1 MVQSVTKA
9 VNAVNA
15 DSAMLEKIIDSQQM
29 SSAEKLL
36 EMFKDVEAEV
46 NKIYDKDTWIK
57 IENKPFYYCKSGG
70 LYVVDPSRH
79 ECANIGNFP
88 SLVENVPTTYPI
100 WDDFWHYLKY
110 APFYHHY
117 QGSNR
122 SIIKNKDGKNYI
134 YIVGYHDDN
143 SYRWCRF
150 DVWDNANSSDY
161 NDNYSS
167 ATSHGSDRLRLPI
180 AKVSG
185 FQNALKYNLMPEGL
199 SDSQKELFKLMVH
212 FNKKNSL
219 QWNNDSIAGFSDN
232 FYNALKENKI
242 DDFKDVLFKFESFE
256 KIIKDGVAQ
265 NLTGESYET
274 FVKTMTHSDTVRANI
289 TPYETARLT
298 DVNSGHWELWNREPE
313 ENEIKIN
320 LENTFYGRN
329 PLADVRRNGIVGIDF
344 GTKSTVVTYQN
355 GSDTTVPMRIGGGD
369 YSKDISANDYENPTV
384 MEFINLSRFLE
395 RYNEKAGRPRT
406 EWADMTI
413 SHTASELLNS
423 PESAENYYAWFSDL
437 KQWASDK
444 NRKMTLKDKNGLEK
458 EMPPFIDISS
468 DELNPIELYAYMLGL
483 FINNMYNGIYI
494 NYIMSFPVT
503 YERKIRMKISE
514 SFEKGLKKSL
524 PEEVLQ
530 NKEIMQEFRVMEG
543 ASEPA
548 AYAVCALQEYGF
560 DPQEDEKVLY
570 GVFDFGGGTTDF
582 DYGIWQRASRKQQR
596 RYDNV
601 IRHFGAGGDRYLGGE
616 NMLELLSYHVF
627 RKNEKLLRENKVQFT
642 KPTECEAFAGSEIL
656 IGETQQAKFNM
667 RQLSK
672 ELRPLWEGQEY
683 EKTSVM
689 LNLRDTDGESQ
700 SLELSVD
707 TAELYDII
715 RKRIDRGV
723 DNFFEAMR
731 TALSADSVKEEI
743 VGKVDKIQI
752 FLAGNSSKS
761 KMVRESF
768 DEYIEK
774 YTPDFQKLLNIEVSE
789 TPEKAKDYFV
799 KKYDNDKIKDF
810 LDDYGISYDSLEN
823 DSFIQNMNGENLI
836 VFFKVFNGIF
846 RYDVGYDE
854 SKIIPDLVE
863 LWNEGVLSLEQL
875 KEVYGAIKNE
885 TVDIENS
892 AVIEIASFIYSHSQ
906 ISDKIKN
913 EIRNNDF
920 IKAKFSQEVANATLP
935 VSAYKNN
942 KLFVLYAPLGTDE
955 ANAIQSARNIM
966 TNNNIIRPNGKLGVA
981 YGLLA
986 CRIGSRIKVESE
998 IKETDEIKF
1007 NFFTG
1012 FNSRG
1017 KFEVVTDRNI
1027 KYKEWVEFID
1037 ASESDFELYY
1047 TDLPEAANN
1056 QMSIQ
1061 GVRKKICKIDETMDD
1076 AMVYIRAVEPSV
1088 LEYAA
1093 AYDEESLKNQEYL
1106 SAPKRIVL
1114 E

>member
-1 MVQSVTKA
+1 MIQSVTKA
-9 VNAVNA
+9 VNSVNA
-15 DSAMLEKIIDSQQM
+15 DSAMLGRIIESQQM

-36 EMFKDVEAEV
+36 EMFKNMEEEL
-46 NKIYDKDTWIK
+46 NKVYEKDMWIK
-57 IENKPFYYCKSGG
+57 IENKPFYYCKQGG

-79 ECANIGNFP
+79 ECANTGDFP
-88 SLVENVPTTYPI
+88 NSVENVPTTYPNYYE
-100 WDDFWHYLKY
+100 FWNWLKI
-110 APFYHHY
+110 APFWNHN
-117 QGSNR
+117 GSNN
-122 SIIKNKDGKNYI
+122 STITNKNGNNYCNIVFYYNNNGRYEGWRVYNDGTNAAYVDHWSS
-134 YIVGYHDDN
+134 VGQFNN
-143 SYRWCRF
+143 SY
-150 DVWDNANSSDY
+150 
-161 NDNYSS
+161 
-167 ATSHGSDRLRLPI
+167 LRIP
-180 AKVSG
+180 VSRQSG

-199 SDSQKELFKLMVH
+199 SKDNKELFALMVQYH
-212 FNKKNSL
+212 EKEYFKWNGDSITEFSDKFFKLLKKN
-219 QWNNDSIAGFSDN
+219 DV
-232 FYNALKENKI
+232 E
-242 DDFKDVLFKFESFE
+242 DFKDILFKKESIE

-274 FVKTMTHSDTVRANI
+274 FVKTMTHSDTLRANI

-298 DVNSGHWELWNREPE
+298 DPNSGHWELWNREPE

-329 PLADVRRNGIVGIDF
+329 PLADVRRDGIVGIDF
-344 GTKSTVVTYQN
+344 GTKSTVVTYQD

-369 YSKDISANDYENPTV
+369 YSKDISADDYENPTV
-384 MEFINLSRFLE
+384 MEFINLSHFLE
-395 RYNEKAGRPRT
+395 RYAEKSGRPRT

-444 NRKMTLKDKNGLEK
+444 NRKMTLKDKNDLEK
-458 EMPPFIDISS
+458 EMPPFINISD

-503 YERKIRMKISE
+503 YERKIRLKITD

-582 DYGIWQRASRKQQR
+582 DYGIWQRASKKQQR
-596 RYDNV
+596 RYDN
-601 IRHFGAGGDRYLGGE
+601 IIKHFGAGGDRYLGGE

-627 RKNEKLLRENKVQFT
+627 KKNEKLLRENKVQFT
-642 KPTECEAFAGSEIL
+642 RPTECEAFAGSEIL

-683 EKTSVM
+683 DKTSVM
-689 LNLRDTDGESQ
+689 LNLRDTNGDSQ

-707 TAELYDII
+707 TKELYDII
-715 RKRIDRGV
+715 RKRIDKGV
-723 DNFFEAMR
+723 DNFFEAMHA
-731 TALSADSVKEEI
+731 ALSTDTVKQEI
-743 VGKVDKIQI
+743 VEKVDKIQI

-761 KMVRESF
+761 KMVKESF
-768 DEYIEK
+768 DEYIKK
-774 YTPDFQKLLNIEVSE
+774 YTPSFCELLNIEAVE
-789 TPEKAKDYFV
+789 TPEKTKNYFV
-799 KKYDNDKIKDF
+799 KKYNNEFVKKV
-810 LDDYGISYDSLEN
+810 LDECDISYDSLDD
-823 DSFIQNMNGENLI
+823 DSFIQNMGGEDLI
-836 VFFKVFNGIF
+836 DFFECLN
-846 RYDVGYDE
+846 DDE
-854 SKIIPDLVE
+854 IIPDLIE
-863 LWNEGVLSLEQL
+863 LWNEGVLSVEQL
-875 KEVYGAIKNE
+875 KEAYKAIKNE
-885 TVDIENS
+885 DVDIES
-892 AVIEIASFIYSHSQ
+892 STAIKIASFIYSHSQ

-913 EIRNNDF
+913 KLGSNDF
-920 IKAKFSQEVANATLP
+920 IKVKYYQEVANATLP
-935 VSAYKNN
+935 VSEYENN
-942 KLFVLYAPLGTDE
+942 GLFVLYAPLGTDE

-1093 AYDEESLKNQEYL
+1093 AYAEESLANQEYL
-1106 SAPKRIVL
+1106 SAPKRIML

>member
-1 MVQSVTKA
+1 MIQSVTKA

-15 DSAMLEKIIDSQQM
+15 DSAMLEKIIDSKQR

-36 EMFKDVEAEV
+36 EMFKEVEAEV

-79 ECANIGNFP
+79 ECANSGNFP

-122 SIIKNKDGKNYI
+122 SIIINKDGKNYI

-150 DVWDNANSSDY
+150 DVWDNANSVDY

-180 AKVSG
+180 SRNTG
-185 FQNALKYNLMPEGL
+185 FQNALRYNLMPEGL
-199 SDSQKELFKLMVH
+199 SDDGKELFKLMIL
-212 FNKKNSL
+212 FYKKNSL
-219 QWNNDSIAGFSDN
+219 QWNDDSITGFSDE
-232 FYNALKENKI
+232 FYNALEENKI
-242 DDFKDVLFKFESFE
+242 DDFKDILFKFESIE
-256 KIIKDGVAQ
+256 KALKSGMAVTLSGDGYKD
-265 NLTGESYET
+265 
-274 FVKTMTHSDTVRANI
+274 FVEIFTNSDTVRANI

-329 PLADVRRNGIVGIDF
+329 PLADVRRDGIVGIDF

-582 DYGIWQRASRKQQR
+582 DYGIWQRASRKHQR

-689 LNLRDTDGESQ
+689 LNLRDTDGESR

-761 KMVRESF
+761 EMVRESF

-774 YTPDFQKLLNIEVSE
+774 YTPDFRKLLNIEVAE
-789 TPEKAKDYFV
+789 TPEKTKDYFV
-799 KKYDNDKIKDF
+799 KKYDNDAIKVS
-810 LDDYGISYDSLEN
+810 LANNVISYDSLEN
-823 DSFIQNMNGENLI
+823 DLFFQNMTGEGLI
-836 VFFKVFNGIF
+836 GFFDYLFNDYE
-846 RYDVGYDE
+846 YDVSE
-854 SKIIPDLVE
+854 IIPDLTE
-863 LWNEGVLSLEQL
+863 LWKEEVLSIEQL
-875 KEVYGAIKNE
+875 KEAYDVIKREDVN
-885 TVDIENS
+885 IES
-892 AVIEIASFIYSHSQ
+892 DEVREMASFIFSHSQ
-906 ISDKIKN
+906 IPDNIKN
-913 EIRNNDF
+913 EIKSNDF
-920 IKAKFSQEVANATLP
+920 IKAKYYQEVANATLP
-935 VSAYKNN
+935 VSAYENN
-942 KLFVLYAPLGTDE
+942 GLFVLYAPLGTAE

-966 TNNNIIRPNGKLGVA
+966 VNNNIIRPNGKLGVA

-1047 TDLPEAANN
+1047 TDLPEASNN

>member
-1 MVQSVTKA
+1 MIQSVTNPVKSILASPALFEKVRDAQPENNTGILLERFKDVEKA
-9 VNAVNA
+9 VNA
-15 DSAMLEKIIDSQQM
+15 
-29 SSAEKLL
+29 
-36 EMFKDVEAEV
+36 
-46 NKIYDKDTWIK
+46 IYNGEEGKFPK
-57 IENKPFYYCKSGG
+57 IENKPFYFVVGG
-70 LYVVDPSRH
+70 NFYVVDPSRH
-79 ECANIGNFP
+79 NCPNSGGYGFNIK
-88 SLVENVPTTYPI
+88 NVPTTNPTRNSH
-100 WDDFWHYLKY
+100 WDFMKSL
-110 APFYHHY
+110 PFYHHVVNGNSY
-117 QGSNR
+117 ITNNNR
-122 SIIKNKDGKNYI
+122 DYI
-134 YIVGYHDDN
+134 YIVIYNQSNSRWERWRYYNHGDNTTYDD
-143 SYRWCRF
+143 Y
-150 DVWDNANSSDY
+150 
-161 NDNYSS
+161 YSS
-167 ATSHGSDRLRLPI
+167 ADSFGSDYLRLPI
-180 AKVSG
+180 SVQTG
-185 FQNALKYNLMPEGL
+185 FQNAIKYNLMPEGL
-199 SDSQKELFKLMVH
+199 SASQKELFQLMVQYQE
-212 FNKKNSL
+212 KNL
-219 QWNNDSIAGFSDN
+219 LAWNCDEITGFSDEFFRLLRKN
-232 FYNALKENKI
+232 EI
-242 DDFKDVLFKFESFE
+242 DDFKDVLFKKESIENALKSGTAVSLSGEGF
-256 KIIKDGVAQ
+256 KD
-265 NLTGESYET
+265 
-274 FVKTMTHSDTVRANI
+274 FVELFTNSDTVRANI

-298 DVNSGHWELWNREPE
+298 DVNSGHWELWDREPQ

-329 PLADVRRNGIVGIDF
+329 PLADVRRDGIVGIDF

-384 MEFINLSRFLE
+384 MEFINLSRFLQ
-395 RYNEKAGRPRT
+395 RYNEKDGRPRT

-413 SHTASELLNS
+413 SHTASELLDS

-444 NRKMTLKDKNGLEK
+444 KRKMTLKDKKGLEK

-524 PEEVLQ
+524 PDEVLQ

-582 DYGIWQRASRKQQR
+582 DYGIWQRASKKQQR

-642 KPTECEAFAGSEIL
+642 KPAECEAFAGSEIL

-689 LNLRDTDGESQ
+689 LNLRDTDGDSQ
-700 SLELSVD
+700 SLELSID

-715 RKRIDRGV
+715 RKRIDKGV

-731 TALSADSVKEEI
+731 TALSTDSVKEEI

-761 KMVRESF
+761 KMVKESF
-768 DEYIEK
+768 DDYIKK
-774 YTPDFQKLLNIEVSE
+774 YTPDFQKLLNIEAVE

-799 KKYDNDKIKDF
+799 KKYDNKVVGEF
-810 LDDYGISYDSLEN
+810 LKNMGISYDSLN
-823 DSFIQNMNGENLI
+823 DDSFIQNMTGEDLI
-836 VFFKVFNGIF
+836 SFFDDLCCNSE
-846 RYDVGYDE
+846 YYE
-854 SKIIPDLVE
+854 SKIIPDLTE
-863 LWNEGVLSLEQL
+863 LWKEGILSPEQL
-875 KEVYGAIKNE
+875 KEAYKAIKNE
-885 TVDIENS
+885 DVGIGDVTI
-892 AVIEIASFIYSHSQ
+892 AIASFIYSHSQ
-906 ISDKIKN
+906 ITI
-913 EIRNNDF
+913 EINDF
-920 IKAKFSQEVANATLP
+920 IGAKYYQEVASATLP
-935 VSAYKNN
+935 VSAYENN
-942 KLFVLYAPLGTDE
+942 GLFVLYAPLGTEE
-955 ANAIQSARNIM
+955 ANAIQPAKNIM

-1106 SAPKRIVL
+1106 SAPKKIVL

>member
-1 MVQSVTKA
+1 MIQSVTKA
-9 VNAVNA
+9 VNSVNA
-15 DSAMLEKIIDSQQM
+15 DSAMLGKIIDSQQM

-36 EMFKDVEAEV
+36 EMFKNVEEEV
-46 NKIYDKDTWIK
+46 NKIYDKDKWIK
-57 IENKPFYYCKSGG
+57 IENKPFYYCKEGS
-70 LYVVDPSRH
+70 LYVVDPSRY
-79 ECANIGNFP
+79 ECPNSGDYGFD
-88 SLVENVPTTYPI
+88 VENVLTQYPWYNDWRNYI
-100 WDDFWHYLKY
+100 RY
-110 APFYHHY
+110 APFYHH
-117 QGSNR
+117 R
-122 SIIKNKDGKNYI
+122 SGNSYITNKNGKNHECIICSSYEDGRN
-134 YIVGYHDDN
+134 GYWYGYFFYNNGNSDSYHCGSKSYAHDH
-143 SYRWCRF
+143 C
-150 DVWDNANSSDY
+150 SS
-161 NDNYSS
+161 
-167 ATSHGSDRLRLPI
+167 GLRLPV
-180 AKVSG
+180 AKNING

-199 SDSQKELFKLMVH
+199 SKDNKELFKLMVL
-212 FNKKNSL
+212 FQKKDSL
-219 QWNNDSIAGFSDN
+219 QWENDSITEFSDD
-232 FYNALKENKI
+232 FYNALEENKI
-242 DDFKDVLFKFESFE
+242 DDFKDILFKKENLE
-256 KIIKDGVAQ
+256 KPIRDGVAQ

-298 DVNSGHWELWNREPE
+298 DPNSGHWELWNREPE

-329 PLADVRRNGIVGIDF
+329 PLADVRRDGIVGIDF

-384 MEFINLSRFLE
+384 MEFINLSHFLE
-395 RYNEKAGRPRT
+395 RYAEKSGRPRT

-413 SHTASELLNS
+413 SHTASEVLNS
-423 PESAENYYAWFSDL
+423 AESAENYYAWFSDL

-458 EMPPFIDISS
+458 EMSPFIDISD

-483 FINNMYNGIYI
+483 FINNMYNGIFI

-503 YERKIRMKISE
+503 YERKIRMKISD

-524 PEEVLQ
+524 PEEILQ

-582 DYGIWQRASRKQQR
+582 DYGIWQRASKKQQR
-596 RYDNV
+596 RYDNI

-616 NMLELLSYHVF
+616 NMLELLAYNVF
-627 RKNEKLLRENKVQFT
+627 KKNEKLLRENKVQFT
-642 KPTECEAFAGSEIL
+642 KPAECEAFAGSEIL
-656 IGETQQAKFNM
+656 IGSTQQAKFNM
-667 RQLSK
+667 RQLAEK
-672 ELRPLWEGQEY
+672 LRPLWEGQEY
-683 EKTSVM
+683 DKTSVM
-689 LNLRDTDGESQ
+689 LNLRDTDGEIQ
-700 SLELSVD
+700 SLELSID

-715 RKRIDRGV
+715 RKRIDKGV
-723 DNFFEAMR
+723 DNFFEAMH
-731 TALSADSVKEEI
+731 TALSTDSVKEEI
-743 VGKVDKIQI
+743 TGKVNKIQI

-761 KMVRESF
+761 EMVKESF
-768 DEYIEK
+768 DEYIKK
-774 YTPDFQKLLNIEVSE
+774 YTPAFCELLNIEAVE
-789 TPEKAKDYFV
+789 MPEKTKNYFV
-799 KKYDNDKIKDF
+799 NKYDKSNIQYA
-810 LDDYGISYDSLEN
+810 LDAYGILYDSLDN
-823 DSFIQNMNGENLI
+823 DTFIQNM
-836 VFFKVFNGIF
+836 KVFNF
-846 RYDVGYDE
+846 FDSLSYMDNYDA
-854 SKIIPDLVE
+854 SKIIPDLIE
-863 LWNEGVLSLEQL
+863 LWNEGVLSIRQLEEAFECL
-875 KEVYGAIKNE
+875 G
-885 TVDIENS
+885 DIECDWE
-892 AVIEIASFIYSHSQ
+892 IELLSFIYSHSQ

-913 EIRNNDF
+913 TMRNSDF
-920 IKAKFSQEVANATLP
+920 YKAKFNQEVAKATLS
-935 VSAYKNN
+935 VSAYENN
-942 KLFVLYAPLGTDE
+942 ELFVLYAPLGTDE

-1012 FNSRG
+1012 FNNRG

-1061 GVRKKICKIDETMDD
+1061 GVRKKICKIDEIMDD

-1088 LEYAA
+1088 LEYAV
-1093 AYDEESLKNQEYL
+1093 AYDEESLANQEYL
-1106 SAPKRIVL
+1106 SAPKKIVL

>member
-1 MVQSVTKA
+1 
-9 VNAVNA
+9 
-15 DSAMLEKIIDSQQM
+15 
-29 SSAEKLL
+29 
-36 EMFKDVEAEV
+36 
-46 NKIYDKDTWIK
+46 
-57 IENKPFYYCKSGG
+57 
-70 LYVVDPSRH
+70 
-79 ECANIGNFP
+79 
-88 SLVENVPTTYPI
+88 
-100 WDDFWHYLKY
+100 
-110 APFYHHY
+110 
-117 QGSNR
+117 
-122 SIIKNKDGKNYI
+122 
-134 YIVGYHDDN
+134 
-143 SYRWCRF
+143 
-150 DVWDNANSSDY
+150 
-161 NDNYSS
+161 
-167 ATSHGSDRLRLPI
+167 
-180 AKVSG
+180 
-185 FQNALKYNLMPEGL
+185 
-199 SDSQKELFKLMVH
+199 
-212 FNKKNSL
+212 
-219 QWNNDSIAGFSDN
+219 
-232 FYNALKENKI
+232 
-242 DDFKDVLFKFESFE
+242 
-256 KIIKDGVAQ
+256 
-265 NLTGESYET
+265 
-274 FVKTMTHSDTVRANI
+274 
-289 TPYETARLT
+289 
-298 DVNSGHWELWNREPE
+298 
-313 ENEIKIN
+313 
-320 LENTFYGRN
+320 
-329 PLADVRRNGIVGIDF
+329 
-344 GTKSTVVTYQN
+344 
-355 GSDTTVPMRIGGGD
+355 
-369 YSKDISANDYENPTV
+369 
-384 MEFINLSRFLE
+384 
-395 RYNEKAGRPRT
+395 
-406 EWADMTI
+406 
-413 SHTASELLNS
+413 
-423 PESAENYYAWFSDL
+423 
-437 KQWASDK
+437 
-444 NRKMTLKDKNGLEK
+444 
-458 EMPPFIDISS
+458 
-468 DELNPIELYAYMLGL
+468 
-483 FINNMYNGIYI
+483 MYNGIYI

-582 DYGIWQRASRKQQR
+582 DYGIWQRASKKQQR

-700 SLELSVD
+700 SIELSLD

-715 RKRIDRGV
+715 RKRIDKGV
-723 DNFFEAMR
+723 ENFFEAMR

-761 KMVRESF
+761 KMVKESF

-774 YTPDFQKLLNIEVSE
+774 YTPSFRELLNIEENKSKA
-789 TPEKAKDYFV
+789 EKVKDYFV
-799 KKYDNDKIKDF
+799 KKYGKDAIKTCLGDYAISYTS
-810 LDDYGISYDSLEN
+810 LDDDTFFEN
-823 DSFIQNMNGENLI
+823 MTGTKLCVLFCHFDAY
-836 VFFKVFNGIF
+836 FKKYNHSKVIF
-846 RYDVGYDE
+846 
-854 SKIIPDLVE
+854 DLTE
-863 LWNEGVLSLEQL
+863 LWKEGVLSVKQL
-875 KEVYGAIKNE
+875 QEAFQTIKNE
-885 TVDIENS
+885 MGIEINDP
-892 AVIEIASFIYSHSQ
+892 VIHEIASFIFSNSQ
-906 ISDKIKN
+906 IQKRIKN
-913 EIRNNDF
+913 KIRDNDF
-920 IKAKFSQEVANATLP
+920 MKAKYYQEVANATLP
-935 VSAYKNN
+935 VSAYENN
-942 KLFVLYAPLGTDE
+942 KLFVLYAPLGTAE

-981 YGLLA
+981 YGLLS

-1047 TDLPEAANN
+1047 TDLPEASNN

>member
-1 MVQSVTKA
+1 MIQSVTSA
-9 VNAVNA
+9 VKSINA
-15 DSAMLEKIIDSQQM
+15 DSALLEKITDFWHNNNT
-29 SSAEKLL
+29 ENLL

-46 NKIYDKDTWIK
+46 NKIYDKDMWVK
-57 IENKPFYYCKSGG
+57 IENKSFYYCKKGG
-70 LYVVDPSRH
+70 FYAVDPSRH
-79 ECANIGNFP
+79 QCANSGDFP
-88 SLVENVPTTYPI
+88 NSVENVPTTYPYY
-100 WDDFWHYLKY
+100 DDFCNYLVSV
-110 APFYHHY
+110 PFYRHQGGNISYITNKDNTSYYYFVGYYSGYRNFSRFHTWNA
-117 QGSNR
+117 GSNKDYNENR
-122 SIIKNKDGKNYI
+122 SYA
-134 YIVGYHDDN
+134 
-143 SYRWCRF
+143 REF
-150 DVWDNANSSDY
+150 SSDK
-161 NDNYSS
+161 
-167 ATSHGSDRLRLPI
+167 LRLPI
-180 AKVSG
+180 SRKSG
-185 FQNALKYNLMPEGL
+185 FQKALKYNLMPEGL
-199 SDSQKELFKLMVH
+199 SASQKELFQLMVQYQE
-212 FNKKNSL
+212 KNL
-219 QWNNDSIAGFSDN
+219 LTWNGDEIAGFSDE
-232 FYNALKENKI
+232 FYRLLRKNEI
-242 DDFKDVLFKFESFE
+242 DDFKDVLFKKESIE
-256 KIIKDGVAQ
+256 NALKSGTAVALSGEGYKD
-265 NLTGESYET
+265 
-274 FVKTMTHSDTVRANI
+274 FVELFTNSDTVRANI

-329 PLADVRRNGIVGIDF
+329 PLADVRRDGIVGIDF

-458 EMPPFIDISS
+458 EMSPFIDISS

-582 DYGIWQRASRKQQR
+582 DYGIWQRASKKQQR

-689 LNLRDTDGESQ
+689 LNLRDTDGESR

-715 RKRIDRGV
+715 RKRIDKGV

-761 KMVRESF
+761 EMVRESF

-774 YTPDFQKLLNIEVSE
+774 YTPDFRKLLNIEVAE
-789 TPEKAKDYFV
+789 TPEKTKNYLV
-799 KKYDNDKIKDF
+799 KKYDNDEIKASLEACD
-810 LDDYGISYDSLEN
+810 ISYDSLEN
-823 DSFIQNMNGENLI
+823 DSFIQNMTREDLINFFWNLCN
-836 VFFKVFNGIF
+836 KDKK
-846 RYDVGYDE
+846 YDK
-854 SKIIPDLVE
+854 SNIIPDLIE
-863 LWNEGVLSLEQL
+863 LWKEGVLSIIQL
-875 KEVYGAIKNE
+875 GYAYGEIKNE
-885 TVDIENS
+885 NVDIES
-892 AVIEIASFIYSHSQ
+892 EVVIEIASFIYSHSQ
-906 ISDKIKN
+906 IPMKIRR
-913 EIRNNDF
+913 EIENNDF
-920 IKAKFSQEVANATLP
+920 IKAKFSQEVANATLS
-935 VSAYKNN
+935 VSEYENN
-942 KLFVLYAPLGTDE
+942 KLFVLYAPLGTAE

-981 YGLLA
+981 YGLLS

-1047 TDLPEAANN
+1047 TDLPEASNN

>member
-1 MVQSVTKA
+1 MVQSVT
-9 VNAVNA
+9 NAVKSINA
-15 DSAMLEKIIDSQQM
+15 DSALFKKIIDSQQM

-46 NKIYDKDTWIK
+46 NKIYDKDMWIK

-79 ECANIGNFP
+79 QCPYLNDFP
-88 SLVENVPTTYPI
+88 SSVENVPTQFLYLA
-100 WDDFWHYLKY
+100 DFQNYIRY
-110 APFYHHY
+110 VPFYHHQNNGDSY
-117 QGSNR
+117 
-122 SIIKNKDGKNYI
+122 ITNKDGTNFI
-134 YIVGYHDDN
+134 CILVN
-143 SYRWCRF
+143 S
-150 DVWDNANSSDY
+150 NANGDDGYYYGVRYYNNGITFGYVYSSSQSISWYDSSDR
-161 NDNYSS
+161 
-167 ATSHGSDRLRLPI
+167 AWRLSVS
-180 AKVSG
+180 KKSG
-185 FQNALKYNLMPEGL
+185 FQNALKYDLMPEGL
-199 SDSQKELFKLMVH
+199 SADSKELFKLMVQYQE
-212 FNKKNSL
+212 KNL
-219 QWNNDSIAGFSDN
+219 LTWNGDEIAGFSDE
-232 FYNALKENKI
+232 FYRLLRKNEI
-242 DDFKDVLFKFESFE
+242 EDFKDVLFKKESIE
-256 KIIKDGVAQ
+256 NALKSGTAVALSGEGYKD
-265 NLTGESYET
+265 
-274 FVKTMTHSDTVRANI
+274 FVELFTNSDTVRANI

-313 ENEIKIN
+313 ENEVKIN

-329 PLADVRRNGIVGIDF
+329 PLADVRRDGIVGIDF

-642 KPTECEAFAGSEIL
+642 KPAECEAFAGSEIL

-761 KMVRESF
+761 EMVRESF

-774 YTPDFQKLLNIEVSE
+774 YTPDFQKLLNIEVAE
-789 TPEKAKDYFV
+789 TPEKAKNYFV
-799 KKYDNDKIKDF
+799 KKYDNDKIKEC
-810 LDDYGISYDSLEN
+810 LEQYSISYDSLEN
-823 DSFIQNMNGENLI
+823 DSFIQNINGENLI
-836 VFFKVFNGIF
+836 DLF
-846 RYDVGYDE
+846 YDLCDDYIEYDE
-854 SKIIPDLVE
+854 SQIIPDLIE
-863 LWNEGVLSLEQL
+863 LWKEGVLSIRQLEEAFEYF
-875 KEVYGAIKNE
+875 KDNGTE
-885 TVDIENS
+885 DNS
-892 AVIEIASFIYSHSQ
+892 DIEIASFIYSHSQ
-906 ISDKIKN
+906 IPMKIRR
-913 EIRNNDF
+913 EIENNDF
-920 IKAKFSQEVANATLP
+920 IRAKFYQEVANATLP
-935 VSAYKNN
+935 VSEYENN

-1061 GVRKKICKIDETMDD
+1061 GVHKKICKIDETMDD

>member
-1 MVQSVTKA
+1 MIQSVTKA

-15 DSAMLEKIIDSQQM
+15 DSAMLEKIIDSKQR

-79 ECANIGNFP
+79 ECANSGNFP

-122 SIIKNKDGKNYI
+122 SIIINKDGKNYI

-167 ATSHGSDRLRLPI
+167 AASHGSDRLRLPI
-180 AKVSG
+180 AKNING
-185 FQNALKYNLMPEGL
+185 FQSAFKYNLMPEGL
-199 SDSQKELFKLMVH
+199 SADSKELFKLMVQYQE
-212 FNKKNSL
+212 KNL
-219 QWNNDSIAGFSDN
+219 LTWNGDEIAGFSDE
-232 FYNALKENKI
+232 FYRLLRKNEI
-242 DDFKDVLFKFESFE
+242 DDFKDVLFKREMFE
-256 KIIKDGVAQ
+256 KALKSGTAVALSGEGYKD
-265 NLTGESYET
+265 
-274 FVKTMTHSDTVRANI
+274 FVEIFTNSDTVRANI

-329 PLADVRRNGIVGIDF
+329 PLADVHRDGIVGIDF

-530 NKEIMQEFRVMEG
+530 NKEIMQDFRVMEG

-582 DYGIWQRASRKQQR
+582 DYGIWQRAPKKQQR

-601 IRHFGAGGDRYLGGE
+601 IKHFGAGGDRYLGGE

-683 EKTSVM
+683 TKTSVM
-689 LNLRDTDGESQ
+689 LNLRDTNGDSQ

-761 KMVRESF
+761 KMVKESF

-774 YTPDFQKLLNIEVSE
+774 YTPSFCKLLNIKAAKNKPKS
-789 TPEKAKDYFV
+789 EKAKDYFV
-799 KKYDNDKIKDF
+799 NEYDENAIESCLNNSD
-810 LDDYGISYDSLEN
+810 ISYSLLDN
-823 DSFIQNMNGENLI
+823 DSFFHNMSGEDLI
-836 VFFKVFNGIF
+836 DFFYCFDNYF
-846 RYDVGYDE
+846 EEYDYSNIV
-854 SKIIPDLVE
+854 PDLTE
-863 LWNEGVLSLEQL
+863 LWKEGVLSIEQL
-875 KEVYGAIKNE
+875 KEAFQYIKNYG
-885 TVDIENS
+885 DEND
-892 AVIEIASFIYSHSQ
+892 VYHEIVSFIYSHSQ
-906 ISDKIKN
+906 ISHEIKN
-913 EIRNNDF
+913 KIRDNDF
-920 IKAKFSQEVANATLP
+920 MKAKFNQEVADATLP
-935 VSAYKNN
+935 VSAYENN
-942 KLFVLYAPLGTDE
+942 GLFVLYAPLGTAE

-966 TNNNIIRPNGKLGVA
+966 VNNNIIRPNGKLGVA
-981 YGLLA
+981 YGLLS

-1047 TDLPEAANN
+1047 TDLPEASNN

>member
-1 MVQSVTKA
+1 MVQSVTNA

-15 DSAMLEKIIDSQQM
+15 DSAMLEKIIDSKQR

-70 LYVVDPSRH
+70 LYAVDPSRY
-79 ECANIGNFP
+79 ECPVSGNYGF
-88 SLVENVPTTYPI
+88 SVEGVPTTYPSQNDLVNHI
-100 WDDFWHYLKY
+100 KK
-110 APFYHHY
+110 APFYHHQSNGESY
-117 QGSNR
+117 IINKNGNNYNCVIVNTNNGS
-122 SIIKNKDGKNYI
+122 S
-134 YIVGYHDDN
+134 GYWYGWYFNNNGNSN
-143 SYRWCRF
+143 SYHC
-150 DVWDNANSSDY
+150 SSKSYARDHC
-161 NDNYSS
+161 SS
-167 ATSHGSDRLRLPI
+167 GLRLPV
-180 AKVSG
+180 AKNING
-185 FQNALKYNLMPEGL
+185 FFYAIKYNLMPEDL
-199 SDSQKELFKLMVH
+199 SDSQKEIFKLII
-212 FNKKNSL
+212 NYNEKNLLTWS
-219 QWNNDSIAGFSDN
+219 NDEITGFSDE
-232 FYNALKENKI
+232 FYRLLRKNEI
-242 DDFKDVLFKFESFE
+242 DDFKDVLFKKESIE
-256 KIIKDGVAQ
+256 KALKSGTAVALSGDGYKD
-265 NLTGESYET
+265 
-274 FVKTMTHSDTVRANI
+274 FVEIFTNSDTVRANI

-329 PLADVRRNGIVGIDF
+329 PLADVRRDGIVGIDF

-582 DYGIWQRASRKQQR
+582 DYGIWQRASRKHQR

-683 EKTSVM
+683 TKTTVM

-700 SLELSVD
+700 SLELSLD

-774 YTPDFQKLLNIEVSE
+774 YTPDFQKLLNIEVAE

-799 KKYDNDKIKDF
+799 KKYDKIKECLECFD
-810 LDDYGISYDSLEN
+810 ISYDSLEN
-823 DSFIQNMNGENLI
+823 DSFLQSMTGEDLI
-836 VFFKVFNGIF
+836 CFFNNFWNY
-846 RYDVGYDE
+846 YDYEE
-854 SKIIPDLVE
+854 SQIIPDWIE
-863 LWNEGVLSLEQL
+863 LWKEGVLSLEQL
-875 KEVYGAIKNE
+875 KEVYGMIKNE
-885 TVDIENS
+885 TVDIES
-892 AVIEIASFIYSHSQ
+892 PAVIEVASFIYSHSQ

-913 EIRNNDF
+913 EIGNNDF
-920 IKAKFSQEVANATLP
+920 IKAKYYQEVANATLP
-935 VSAYKNN
+935 VSEYENN
-942 KLFVLYAPLGTDE
+942 KLFILYAPLGTDE

-1047 TDLPEAANN
+1047 TDLPEASNN